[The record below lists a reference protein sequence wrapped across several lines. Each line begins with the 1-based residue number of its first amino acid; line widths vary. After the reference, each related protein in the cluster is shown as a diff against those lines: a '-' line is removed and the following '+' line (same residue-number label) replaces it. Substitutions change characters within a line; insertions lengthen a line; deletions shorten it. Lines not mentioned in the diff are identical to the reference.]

1 MTRFQRSGNGVPR
14 SRHIIAIVERCSRFH
29 TLKTERVALPDVC
42 IALAASGRN
51 TRSIMMRIIL
61 SAFAIAT
68 AVALAAPAFADPS
81 EANPNYGGAYAVA
94 PAVGGAAVGTAV
106 GGVAGLG
113 TVALIDA
120 VVEPCRGFHALV
132 GMNEH
137 ECVNGVY
144 VGDQPRMAEYQHG
157 RRHIVR

>member
-1 MTRFQRSGNGVPR
+1 
-14 SRHIIAIVERCSRFH
+14 
-29 TLKTERVALPDVC
+29 
-42 IALAASGRN
+42 
-51 TRSIMMRIIL
+51 MMRIIL

-94 PAVGGAAVGTAV
+94 PAVGGAAVGTAVGVGLYNGWYSGAFAASLPATAAGAAAV